1 MRTGDDLVNEK
12 TGDQSQVLQRIQ
24 VHLHLIIHVHVPN
37 VQDRDLEIAIEEDDH
52 DPDQDQKIEKPIDG
66 LKMATKN

>member
-37 VQDRDLEIAIEEDDH
+37 VQDRGLEIAIEEDD
-52 DPDQDQKIEKPIDG
+52 PDLDQKIEKPIDG